1 MNVRFSSHQALL
13 PFFEGGAKVTIQ
25 ASFPNLRRD
34 YFENNFDC
42 LSKNDAPVFKSECK
56 GM

>member
-13 PFFEGGAKVTIQ
+13 PFFEGGAKVIIQ